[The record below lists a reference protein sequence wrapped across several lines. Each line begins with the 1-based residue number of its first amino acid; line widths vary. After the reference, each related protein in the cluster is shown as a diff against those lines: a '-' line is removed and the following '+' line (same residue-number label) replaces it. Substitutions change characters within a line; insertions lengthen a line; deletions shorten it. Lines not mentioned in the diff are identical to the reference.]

1 MSPCQ
6 HNGAGAGFGGF
17 EKSYQARSYVMG
29 LLEDLLGGAL
39 GGAQQRNAPA
49 QQGQGGMSP
58 VMLALMA
65 LMAYRA
71 MSGNAAPQ
79 QQRGAPGAQAASDNP
94 LGDLLGSVLG
104 GGQMGGAHG
113 GGGMGGGLGDI
124 LGQVLGGGAQGGGAR
139 RVPQSGGGSMGGG
152 SMGGLGDIL
161 GGILA
166 GGAAGGGL
174 GNVLNGG
181 LGDILK
187 QLQENGQGD
196 AADSWIGHGQN
207 KQIDP
212 RDLEAALGRD
222 KMKSLAE
229 QAGMSDIQFMHGL
242 AQGLPQVIDRMT
254 PDGRLPTREEAERW
268 V

>member
-1 MSPCQ
+1 
-6 HNGAGAGFGGF
+6 
-17 EKSYQARSYVMG
+17 MG

-39 GGAQQRNAPA
+39 GSAQQNDTPA
-49 QQGQGGMSP
+49 QQGQSGGMSP
-58 VMLALMA
+58 IMLALMA

-71 MSGNAAPQ
+71 MSSGNAQPQ
-79 QQRGAPGAQAASDNP
+79 QPREAPVQPASDNP
-94 LGDLLGSVLG
+94 LGDLLGSILG
-104 GGQMGGAHG
+104 GGAAGTARGGGAAG
-113 GGGMGGGLGDI
+113 GGGLGDI
-124 LGQVLGGGAQGGGAR
+124 LGNVLGGAQAVGAR
-139 RVPQSGGGSMGGG
+139 RAPPEAG
-152 SMGGLGDIL
+152 GGLGDIL
-161 GGILA
+161 GSILA

-174 GNVLNGG
+174 GGALNGG

-196 AADSWIGHGQN
+196 VADSWVGRGQN

-222 KMKSLAE
+222 KVKSLAE
-229 QAGMSDIQFMHGL
+229 QAGLSDVQFMQGL

-254 PDGRLPTREEAERW
+254 PDGRLPTREESDRW

>member
-6 HNGAGAGFGGF
+6 RNGGSAGFGGF
-17 EKSYQARSYVMG
+17 EKSYSVRSYVMG

-39 GGAQQRNAPA
+39 GGAQQSNAPT
-49 QQGQGGMSP
+49 QQGQGGTSP

-71 MSGNAAPQ
+71 MSGNSAPQ
-79 QQRGAPGAQAASDNP
+79 QQRAAPGAQAASDNP

-104 GGQMGGAHG
+104 GGQMGGARG

-124 LGQVLGGGAQGGGAR
+124 LGQVLGGGARQA
-139 RVPQSGGGSMGGG
+139 PAPGGSAG
-152 SMGGLGDIL
+152 GGLGDIL

-174 GNVLNGG
+174 GNVLNDG

-187 QLQENGQGD
+187 QLQENGHGD
-196 AADSWIGHGQN
+196 TADSWVGHGQN
-207 KQIDP
+207 KPIDP
-212 RDLEAALGRD
+212 RDLETALGRD

>member
-1 MSPCQ
+1 
-6 HNGAGAGFGGF
+6 
-17 EKSYQARSYVMG
+17 MG

-39 GGAQQRNAPA
+39 GGTTQGNAPA

-71 MSGNAAPQ
+71 MSGNAAPP
-79 QQRGAPGAQAASDNP
+79 QQRGAPAASDNP

-104 GGQMGGAHG
+104 GGQTGGAR

-124 LGQVLGGGAQGGGAR
+124 LGQVLGGGAQRGGAQ

-152 SMGGLGDIL
+152 GLGDIL
-161 GGILA
+161 GSILA

-174 GNVLNGG
+174 GGTLNGG

-187 QLQENGQGD
+187 QLQENGHGD
-196 AADSWIGHGQN
+196 VADSWVGHGQN

-212 RDLEAALGRD
+212 RDLEEALGRD

-229 QAGMSDIQFMHGL
+229 QAGLSDVQFMHGL

>member
-1 MSPCQ
+1 
-6 HNGAGAGFGGF
+6 
-17 EKSYQARSYVMG
+17 MG

-39 GGAQQRNAPA
+39 GGTQQGNPPAQ

-71 MSGNAAPQ
+71 MSGNSAPL
-79 QQRGAPGAQAASDNP
+79 QQRGAPDAQAASDNP

-104 GGQMGGAHG
+104 GGQMGGAR

-124 LGQVLGGGAQGGGAR
+124 LGQVLGGARAGGTR
-139 RVPQSGGGSMGGG
+139 RVPQSGGGSA
-152 SMGGLGDIL
+152 GGLGDIL
-161 GGILA
+161 GSILA
-166 GGAAGGGL
+166 GGAAGGAL
-174 GNVLNGG
+174 GGVLNGG

-196 AADSWIGHGQN
+196 VADSWVGRGQN

-212 RDLEAALGRD
+212 RELEQALGRD

-229 QAGMSDIQFMHGL
+229 QAGLSDVQFMQGL

-254 PDGRLPTREEAERW
+254 PDGRLPTRDEAERW

>member
-1 MSPCQ
+1 
-6 HNGAGAGFGGF
+6 
-17 EKSYQARSYVMG
+17 MG

-39 GGAQQRNAPA
+39 GSAPHGNAPA

-58 VMLALMA
+58 VMLAMMA

-79 QQRGAPGAQAASDNP
+79 QQRGAPGAQAGSDNP

-104 GGQMGGAHG
+104 GGQA

-139 RVPQSGGGSMGGG
+139 RAPVPGGSAG
-152 SMGGLGDIL
+152 GGLGDIL
-161 GGILA
+161 GSILAGGA

-174 GNVLNGG
+174 GGVLNGG

-187 QLQENGQGD
+187 QLQENGHGD
-196 AADSWIGHGQN
+196 VADSWVGRGQN

-212 RDLEAALGRD
+212 RDLEEALGRD

>member
-1 MSPCQ
+1 
-6 HNGAGAGFGGF
+6 
-17 EKSYQARSYVMG
+17 MG
-29 LLEDLLGGAL
+29 LLEDILGGAL
-39 GGAQQRNAPA
+39 GGAQQDNAPA
-49 QQGQGGMSP
+49 QQQGQGGMSP
-58 VMLALMA
+58 VMLAMMA

-71 MSGNAAPQ
+71 MSGNSAPQ
-79 QQRGAPGAQAASDNP
+79 QQRNAPGEPTASDNP

-104 GGQMGGAHG
+104 GGQTGGAR

-124 LGQVLGGGAQGGGAR
+124 LGQVLGGGAQAGGTR
-139 RVPQSGGGSMGGG
+139 RAPPSGGGMGG
-152 SMGGLGDIL
+152 GGLGDIL
-161 GGILA
+161 GSILAGGAA

-174 GNVLNGG
+174 GNVINGG

-196 AADSWIGHGQN
+196 VANSWVSRGQN
-207 KQIDP
+207 KEIDP
-212 RDLEAALGRD
+212 RELEAALGRD

-229 QAGMSDIQFMHGL
+229 QAGLSDVQFMQGL

-254 PDGRLPTREEAERW
+254 PDGRLPTRDEAERW